1 MYQLVKRTVSK
12 EVHFLP
18 LYVKK
23 SLGTFIRQQKMILWF
38 QLSTAWM
45 YLESTNPNK
54 VTKYF
59 SFSPQK
65 NKSPWSSAPG
75 ISTVN
80 DTIRAWPYS
89 AYMTRFISPEQ
100 FDKVSQAIDN
110 FYAKEPYYHQSPPV
124 KARNTYNSFTAINH
138 VLRAGGNLQ
147 LLDEPYFPDKSS
159 ASLGTVSIQLMFVTV
174 AAILAFH
181 WPWQVKIIVIL
192 NYIII

>member
-1 MYQLVKRTVSK
+1 MNSLIFLTVF
-12 EVHFLP
+12 FLTI
-18 LYVKK
+18 
-23 SLGTFIRQQKMILWF
+23 LGLTIAQEFVYSYTLIRHDGENS
-38 QLSTAWM
+38 LSTAWM

-89 AYMTRFISPEQ
+89 AYMTRFITPEQ

-181 WPWQVKIIVIL
+181 
-192 NYIII
+192 